1 VMVKGWEAVL
11 TPFPVKATAAGDACA
26 LLESETLPA
35 AVPVLEGVKLTA
47 RAVEPPGATVSG
59 AVIPETV

>member
-11 TPFPVKATAAGDACA
+11 TPFPVKATAAGDA

-35 AVPVLEGVKLTA
+35 AVPVLEGVKFTA
-47 RAVEPPGATVSG
+47 RVVEPPGATVSG
-59 AVIPETV
+59 AFIPETV